1 MAQNDFVIDNGTG
14 QAVRLDIQNAF
25 QALAGNN
32 FGSSTPSTTYHYQWW
47 ADTSANVMK
56 IRNSNNTDWI
66 ELFQLDGT
74 LTLEDGSASAPA
86 LGFRDDLDTGIF
98 SGGANIFNIA
108 TGGTERFRVDASG
121 RVGIN
126 ETALSS
132 FNSIGDDLVI
142 SQASGSAGITIRSGS
157 SSTGVLAFTDGA
169 NTNFRGDLRYD
180 HNGDYMR
187 FSTDG
192 SERLRINSSGNV
204 GIGVTSVSERL
215 HVAAAGNCNITSE
228 CTASGSGANAALQ
241 AKSADGGDFLI
252 QTGNAVSGG
261 LRVYDGGASAERL
274 RLDSSGNVGI
284 GTTSPSDNLDI
295 ASTVPTIRFT
305 DTDGGP
311 SYHQIKAPGNGD
323 LRISCDV
330 GNSSSSDSE
339 IQFDIHDSNK
349 MVIQS
354 SGNVGIGTTAPDVK
368 LTVATSSG
376 DAFIRCTGGTNQGLL
391 LNKSDGTLIG
401 AFASGGTIGGTVN
414 DVGLRA
420 ESGNKILFSTGT
432 TIRLTID
439 ASGNIGA
446 PSGTNIFNASD
457 LRLKKNVAD
466 LDKGLSAIKS
476 LRPVSF
482 NWKDG
487 FCNEEKQTLYGFIAQ
502 EVKTIDSNLV
512 QKFSDSPLTIEKQ
525 VIDNPLTVNEKL
537 IIPMLVK
544 AIQELEVKVAALEAA

>member
-1 MAQNDFVIDNGTG
+1 
-14 QAVRLDIQNAF
+14 L
-25 QALAGNN
+25 
-32 FGSSTPSTTYHYQWW
+32 
-47 ADTSANVMK
+47 
-56 IRNSNNTDWI
+56 TD
-66 ELFQLDGT
+66 
-74 LTLEDGSASAPA
+74 S
-86 LGFRDDLDTGIF
+86 
-98 SGGANIFNIA
+98 
-108 TGGTERFRVDASG
+108 DASG
-121 RVGIN
+121 TPESEISGGGGDLTLSADRDN
-126 ETALSS
+126 EK
-132 FNSIGDDLVI
+132 
-142 SQASGSAGITIRSGS
+142 
-157 SSTGVLAFTDGA
+157 SSTVIAF
-169 NTNFRGDLRYD
+169 NI
-180 HNGDYMR
+180 
-187 FSTDG
+187 DG
-192 SERLRINSSGNV
+192 SEKMRLDASGNL

-228 CTASGSGANAALQ
+228 CTASGSGANAAVQ
-241 AKSADGGDFLI
+241 VKSGDGGDYLI

-261 LRVYDGGASAERL
+261 LRIYDGGASAERL
-274 RLDSSGNVGI
+274 RLDSSGNVAI
-284 GTTSPSDNLDI
+284 GTTSG
-295 ASTVPTIRFT
+295 
-305 DTDGGP
+305 DT
-311 SYHQIKAPGNGD
+311 
-323 LRISCDV
+323 
-330 GNSSSSDSE
+330 
-339 IQFDIHDSNK
+339 
-349 MVIQS
+349 
-354 SGNVGIGTTAPDVK
+354 K

-544 AIQELEVKVAALEAA
+544 AIQELEVKVAA

>member
-1 MAQNDFVIDNGTG
+1 MSQNDFVIDNGTG
-14 QAVRLDIQNAF
+14 LAVRQDIESAF
-25 QALAGNN
+25 QALASNN
-32 FGSSTPSTTYHYQWW
+32 SGSSTPSTTYAYQFW
-47 ADTSANVMK
+47 ADTSAAVLK
-56 IRNSNNTDWI
+56 IRNSANNDWI
-66 ELFQLDGT
+66 ELLQLDGT

-98 SGGANIFNIA
+98 SGGANEFNIA
-108 TGGTERFRVDASG
+108 TGGTERFVIDSSGNCGIGITSPNAKVTISETGTLTGGDINANGDGLVIDNNGGNTGLTFKTPNSASSRICFG
-121 RVGIN
+121 DPEDNNVGQILYN
-126 ETALSS
+126 HST
-132 FNSIGDDLVI
+132 DDLTI
-142 SQASGSAGITIRSGS
+142 TAADNIILSG
-157 SSTGVLAFTDGA
+157 D
-169 NTNFRGDLRYD
+169 
-180 HNGDYMR
+180 
-187 FSTDG
+187 
-192 SERLRINSSGNV
+192 NV
-204 GIGVTSVSERL
+204 GIGVTTVQDRL
-215 HVAAAGNCNITSE
+215 HIGHSGNTNVQIE
-228 CTASGSGANAALQ
+228 CTASGSGANAGVNV
-241 AKSADGGDFLI
+241 KSADGGDYII

-261 LRVYDGGASAERL
+261 LRIYDAGASSERITL
-274 RLDSSGNVGI
+274 K
-284 GTTSPSDNLDI
+284 SD
-295 ASTVPTIRFT
+295 
-305 DTDGGP
+305 
-311 SYHQIKAPGNGD
+311 
-323 LRISCDV
+323 
-330 GNSSSSDSE
+330 
-339 IQFDIHDSNK
+339 
-349 MVIQS
+349 
-354 SGNVGIGTTAPDVK
+354 GNVGIGTTAPDVK
-368 LTVATSSG
+368 LTVSTSSG
-376 DAFIRCTGGTNQGLL
+376 DAFMRCTGGTNQGLL

-414 DVGLRA
+414 DVGLRT
-420 ESGNKILFSTGT
+420 ESGNKILFSTAT

-525 VIDNPLTVNEKL
+525 VIENPLTVNEKL